1 MLHGV
6 KSEISLDTG
15 LKNLEQ
21 ERSWC
26 LKKLLRPPLIKTWMN
41 FSWIDDCSRTLNMSR
56 IRKLPDPVS
65 SETSDLYGISDLF
78 LFVVD
83 FASQNKKKN

>member
-1 MLHGV
+1 
-6 KSEISLDTG
+6 
-15 LKNLEQ
+15 
-21 ERSWC
+21 
-26 LKKLLRPPLIKTWMN
+26 
-41 FSWIDDCSRTLNMSR
+41 MSR

-83 FASQNKKKN
+83 FASQSKKKVDVYFFDVCCVSKSFWLEFRYPQQATVRF

>member
-1 MLHGV
+1 
-6 KSEISLDTG
+6 
-15 LKNLEQ
+15 
-21 ERSWC
+21 
-26 LKKLLRPPLIKTWMN
+26 
-41 FSWIDDCSRTLNMSR
+41 MSR